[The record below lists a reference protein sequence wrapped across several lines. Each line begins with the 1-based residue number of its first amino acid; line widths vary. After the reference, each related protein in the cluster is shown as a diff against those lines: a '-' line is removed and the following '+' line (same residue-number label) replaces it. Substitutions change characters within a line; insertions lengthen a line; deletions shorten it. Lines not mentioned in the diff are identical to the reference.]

1 MTNGLDTSGIPITPE
16 YVTPD
21 KLLTNDTLNKVKPS
35 WDIFKSKL
43 NSDFKI
49 ENSEIEQMEREF
61 RLCLGAAEAL
71 NKGEQIGEW
80 HFEENKLRYHDFDHT
95 LSVINRTLQ
104 ILPGFLDDLRS
115 RGVDVSSNIGKIKGL
130 IYGSIFHEIGYLKRI
145 EGDKAYLA
153 QGELYFDHV
162 NRGVKFAPAILKAID
177 VVLPEGA
184 NGEYFFTRM
193 IRATDFNMP
202 WPLKEENEGL
212 VGDVKEWG
220 KVLEAADFLS
230 AFAHRENIPSIVWD
244 LYWEHLSRIVMT
256 VKDGKPKVMR
266 FQRYKQSDQ
275 DCLYPDWIGKIR
287 LGKDNKPLL
296 EESPDGENDYA
307 RIIEY
312 KFGKTPAK
320 IPPDEVTSQSLYEF
334 VASNF
339 LSFMQDK
346 LEPYLKYADKW
357 YPPDSNEIRNNYQ
370 LNIKRIETLKELVS
384 LPEVDPLAILE
395 GAFTGYD
402 LHLWAEELKR
412 KGLLDEQF
420 TLRVGDGQEKE
431 TWHKV
436 DRRVLIG
443 DESNVIDRLV
453 TREIRSILCS
463 VRGKNDSRIK
473 ALSLLLERY
482 RNKMQGENVSDVY
495 MTAAPMAYVG
505 SNANSYPFGGANEA
519 LDTFIE
525 AVKRLKKVNGLP
537 DIHLVCCIRSDKDFE
552 GKTEE
557 ETKQAQRRYSQ
568 MINDRKKD
576 LAGIAVFGAG
586 RAEKEGKVREYGL
599 ESVTEVLD
607 NLEHDMP
614 VIALVGQT
622 FPGASESN
630 ESKRKRFMENMR
642 IYAKYSDSGKFGENM
657 VLWGGQDISLLT
669 AEEVQE
675 LDVLFAG
682 KQLNWVNSVVYD
694 WETGLVGKGEVHPLC
709 DRISRFCD
717 GKQYFATGNPVI
729 GIGASSSVLGAMEY
743 SIASGR
749 TEDVIK
755 AETIANIQRSIG
767 YPLHRKRR

>member
-1 MTNGLDTSGIPITPE
+1 MTNGLDTSGIPQAVESI
-16 YVTPD
+16 TPD
-21 KLLTNDTLNKVKPS
+21 KLLTSDTLNKVKPT

-43 NSDFKI
+43 NQEFNIKD
-49 ENSEIEQMEREF
+49 SEIEQMEKEF
-61 RLCLGAAEAL
+61 RLCLGATEAL

-80 HFEENKLRYHDFDHT
+80 HFEENKLRYHDLDHT
-95 LSVINRTLQ
+95 LNAVNRTLQ
-104 ILPGFLDDLRS
+104 ILPGFLSELRS
-115 RGVDVSSNIGKIKGL
+115 RGIDIPSNMGKIKGL
-130 IYGSIFHEIGYLKRI
+130 VFGSIFHEIGYLKRI
-145 EGDKAYLA
+145 SGDEAYLTP
-153 QGELYFDHV
+153 GELYFDHV
-162 NRGVKFAPAILKAID
+162 DRGVKFAPAILKAIGIEFPD
-177 VVLPEGA
+177 GEE
-184 NGEYFFTRM
+184 GEYFFTRM

-202 WPLKEENEGL
+202 WPLKEEKKGL
-212 VGDVKEWG
+212 AGNVKEWG
-220 KVLEAADFLS
+220 KVLEAADLLS

-244 LYWEHLSRIVMT
+244 LYWEHLSRIVIT
-256 VKDGKPKVMR
+256 GKDGKPKVMR

-296 EESPDGENDYA
+296 EESPDGENDYVK
-307 RIIEY
+307 IIEY

-320 IPPDEVTSQSLYEF
+320 VPPDEITSQSLYEF

-346 LEPYLKYADKW
+346 LEPYLKYADQW
-357 YPPDSNEIRNNYQ
+357 YPSGGNEIRNNYQ

-384 LPEVDPLAILE
+384 LPEVDPLAIFE

-402 LHLWAEELKR
+402 LRLWVEQLKQE
-412 KGLLDEQF
+412 GLLDEQF
-420 TLRVGDGQEKE
+420 ALRVGDKQEKE
-431 TWHKV
+431 TWHAV
-436 DRRVLIG
+436 DRRVLVG
-443 DESNVIDRLV
+443 DGSNVIDRLV
-453 TREIRSILCS
+453 TREIRNILCS
-463 VRGKNDSRIK
+463 VRGKNDSRAE
-473 ALSLLLERY
+473 ALSLLLQRY
-482 RNKMQGENVSDVY
+482 RDKMQGENVNDVY

-505 SNANSYPFGGANEA
+505 SDANSYPFGGVNEA
-519 LDTFIE
+519 MDTFIE

-586 RAEKEGKVREYGL
+586 RTEKGNEVKEYGL
-599 ESVTEVLD
+599 QSVTEVLD

-614 VIALVGQT
+614 VIALAGQT
-622 FPGASESN
+622 FPGTSESN
-630 ESKRKRFMENMR
+630 ESKRRRFMENMR
-642 IYAKYSDSGKFGENM
+642 IFAKYSDPNKLGEKM

-682 KQLNWVNSVVYD
+682 RQLNWVNSVVYD
-694 WETGLVGKGEVHPLC
+694 WETGLVGKGKVHPLC
-709 DRISRFCD
+709 GRISRFCND
-717 GKQYFATGNPVI
+717 KQYFATGNSVI

-749 TEDVIK
+749 TEDDIK
-755 AETIANIQRSIG
+755 AETEANIRRSTG
-767 YPLHRKRR
+767 YPLHHRRR